1 MQVIQIL
8 SDVLR
13 FFGPLIALA
22 SGVLVA
28 YSLFKWAKRLG
39 VASKVMLS
47 SPITAFFMLLVV
59 VLFIWFYFKYLAPYL
74 KF

>member
-1 MQVIQIL
+1 MQVIKIL
-8 SDVLR
+8 SDILR
-13 FFGPLIALA
+13 FFGPFITLA

-47 SPITAFFMLLVV
+47 SPVTAFFMIVVV
-59 VLFIWFYFKYLAPYL
+59 VLFLWFYFSKLAPYL
-74 KF
+74 NF